1 MISYYASLAAT
12 AFYVLLFLYNV
23 RYKIALTTLMNKLDI
38 LFTIPLNTVRHDTP
52 TVLVQ
57 LRVL

>member
-1 MISYYASLAAT
+1 
-12 AFYVLLFLYNV
+12 
-23 RYKIALTTLMNKLDI
+23 MNKLDV

-57 LRVL
+57 VL

>member
-1 MISYYASLAAT
+1 
-12 AFYVLLFLYNV
+12 
-23 RYKIALTTLMNKLDI
+23 MNKLDI

-57 LRVL
+57 VL